1 MKKKILLGSIIAITI
16 IVLASFSSVVGKVA
30 SDEELVELDVELCGL
45 GKKHTVQLT
54 QQEADEVE
62 LLFTDIEKRLSE
74 VETREEAEEI
84 FKEAIVELDKYGLLG
99 GLSVRQA
106 QRLIIRNYKPL
117 KGLNLKLPDENS
129 NFLCLIAGDS
139 GYSGFF
145 SLPSFIR
152 TTIAF
157 LIINGILYLPTIFP
171 LLESI
176 IEKLE
181 IDWRW
186 FWGYTVIDAIILRWP
201 WHIGG
206 LVSFGRFIMDW
217 TGGVE
222 EIPANGWVRT
232 FGLMGMKTWE
242 GEFYGQIARF
252 PALLGSGFFSGT
264 YGFIGVKIHGEQTEF
279 GSKFL
284 GSALWVKIGY
294 EPPDI

>member
-1 MKKKILLGSIIAITI
+1 MNKKILIGSIIAVAI
-16 IVLASFSSVVGKVA
+16 IVLSSFSSVVGKV
-30 SDEELVELDVELCGL
+30 SLDEELVELDVEFSGL
-45 GKKHTVQLT
+45 GKKHKVKLT

-62 LLFTDIEKRLSE
+62 LLFDEIHEQLNE
-74 VETREEAEEI
+74 VESREEAEVI
-84 FKEAIVELDKYGLLG
+84 FKDAVVELDKYGLLG
-99 GLSVRQA
+99 RLSIRQA
-106 QRLIIRNYKPL
+106 QRLITRNYKPL
-117 KGLNLKLPDENS
+117 KELNLKSPDDNS

-157 LIINGILYLPTIFP
+157 LIINWILYLPTIFP

-186 FWGYTVIDAIILRWP
+186 FCGYTVIDAIILRWP

-217 TGGVE
+217 TGWVE
-222 EIPANGWVRT
+222 EIPASGWVRT

-252 PALLGSGFFSGT
+252 PAIMGSGYFSGT